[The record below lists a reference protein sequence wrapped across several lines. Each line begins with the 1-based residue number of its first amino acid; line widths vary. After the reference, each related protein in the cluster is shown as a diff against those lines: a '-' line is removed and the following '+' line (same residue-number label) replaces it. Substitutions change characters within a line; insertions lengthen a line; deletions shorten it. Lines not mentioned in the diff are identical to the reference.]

1 MMRKDLR
8 IAGFG
13 GQGVLMCGIVIA
25 KAASLYDSNYAVQTQ
40 SYGPEARGGASRTEV
55 VVSDEEIDY
64 PKVDHPQIFVAMSH
78 EALMKYIDDIE
89 EEAILLIDPDLVYQ
103 DEIKDIINDKKLQVY
118 TSRATETAE
127 NVLGKKIV
135 ANIVMLGSFV
145 ESTKLISVDAAKQSI
160 LDSVPPGTEELN
172 LNAFEEGR
180 KIVEKTN

>member
-1 MMRKDLR
+1 MRKDLR

-25 KAASLYDSNYAVQTQ
+25 KAASLFDNNYAVQTQ

-64 PKVDHPQIFVAMSH
+64 PKVDNPQIFVAMSH
-78 EALMKYIDDIE
+78 EALLKYIYDIQ

-103 DEIKDIINDKKLQVY
+103 DQIKDIIEDKKLQVY
-118 TSRATETAE
+118 ASKATETAE
-127 NVLGKKIV
+127 EVLGKKIV

-145 ESTKLISVDAAKQSI
+145 EATKVISIEAAKQSI

-172 LNAFEEGR
+172 LKAFEEGM
-180 KIVEKTN
+180 KIVEKIN

>member
-1 MMRKDLR
+1 MRKDLR

-25 KAASLYDSNYAVQTQ
+25 KAASLYDKNYAVQTQ

-64 PKVDHPQIFVAMSH
+64 PKVDNPQIFVAMSH
-78 EALMKYIDDIE
+78 EALLKYIDDIQE
-89 EEAILLIDPDLVYQ
+89 GAILLIDPDLVYLDQ
-103 DEIKDIINDKKLQVY
+103 IKDIIEDKKLQVY

-127 NVLGKKIV
+127 KVMGKKIV

-145 ESTKLISVDAAKQSI
+145 EATKLISTEAAKQSI

-172 LNAFEEGR
+172 LKAFEEGM
-180 KIVEKTN
+180 KIVEKIN

>member
-1 MMRKDLR
+1 MRTDIR

-25 KAASLYDSNYAVQTQ
+25 KAASLFDKNYAVQTQ

-64 PKVDHPQIFVAMSH
+64 PKVDSPQIFVAMSH
-78 EALMKYIDDIE
+78 EALLKYIDDIQ

-103 DEIKDIINDKKLQVY
+103 DEIKDIIENKKLKVY
-118 TSRATETAE
+118 TSKATETAE
-127 NVLGKKIV
+127 QVLGKKIV

-145 ESTKLISVDAAKQSI
+145 ESTGIISQEAAKQSI
-160 LDSVPPGTEELN
+160 LDSVPAGTEELN
-172 LNAFEEGR
+172 MNAFEEGR
-180 KIVEKTN
+180 KIVTKIN